1 MKFFNEFKKKLKPNS
16 VLCLQIILYLQYKIK
31 IMSFTDL
38 FESGEHSRNLG
49 HFASIANI
57 ASVDGTINAEEEKL
71 LKRFARKLDIEEDE
85 YAEVLKNP
93 GKYPINPPNDSE
105 RRLERMH
112 DLFEMIF
119 ADHEIDD
126 HEQFLIERYAI
137 GLGYSAETAQHL
149 IKRSIQIYSGGLDFE
164 DYRYLLNK
172 KD

>member
-1 MKFFNEFKKKLKPNS
+1 
-16 VLCLQIILYLQYKIK
+16 
-31 IMSFTDL
+31 MSFTDL

-57 ASVDGTINAEEEKL
+57 ASVDGEINPEEEKM
-71 LKRFARKLDIEEDE
+71 LKRFARKLDIEEEE
-85 YAEVLKNP
+85 YNQVLKNP

-105 RRLERMH
+105 RRLERIH

-126 HEQFLIERYAI
+126 HERFLIEKYAI
-137 GLGYSAETAQHL
+137 GLGYTAEIAQDL
-149 IKRSIQIYSGGLDFE
+149 IKRSIAIYSGGLSLE
-164 DYRYLLNK
+164 DYRYLLNR

>member
-1 MKFFNEFKKKLKPNS
+1 MNYKLYICSIKN
-16 VLCLQIILYLQYKIK
+16 QI
-31 IMSFTDL
+31 MAFTDL

-57 ASVDGTINAEEEKL
+57 ASVNGEIHAEEEKL

-85 YAEVLKNP
+85 YIAVLKNP
-93 GKYPINPPNDSE
+93 NKYPINPPNDSE

-119 ADHEIDD
+119 ADNEIDD
-126 HEQFLIERYAI
+126 HERFLIERYAI
-137 GLGYSAETAQHL
+137 GLGYDTTTAQHL
-149 IKRSIQIYSGGLDFE
+149 IKRSIDIYSGGLDLE

-172 KD
+172 K

>member
-1 MKFFNEFKKKLKPNS
+1 MA
-16 VLCLQIILYLQYKIK
+16 
-31 IMSFTDL
+31 FTDL

-57 ASVDGTINAEEEKL
+57 ASVKGVINAEEERL

-85 YAEVLKNP
+85 YLEVLKNP
-93 GKYPINPPNDSE
+93 GKYPINPPNDAE

-126 HEQFLIERYAI
+126 HERFLIEKYAI
-137 GLGYSAETAQHL
+137 GLGYNAETAQHL

-172 KD
+172 K